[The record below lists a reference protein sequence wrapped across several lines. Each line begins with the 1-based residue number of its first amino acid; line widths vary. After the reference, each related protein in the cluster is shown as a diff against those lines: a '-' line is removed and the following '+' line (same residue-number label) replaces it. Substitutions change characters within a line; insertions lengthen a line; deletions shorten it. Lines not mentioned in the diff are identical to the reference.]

1 MLPRVLV
8 RTAGPQPSPVETSV
22 LLVEADLDAR
32 ARHEGTLSSAG
43 YAVTTVA
50 ACPEPTEVL
59 AADVVLSDIPSFHW
73 LQDQRMSRMPPI
85 VALAAD
91 AHGGVTACLC
101 GAAAWVPAD
110 GDAGYLLDTVDGVVN
125 PSKRPSLEN
134 G

>member
-1 MLPRVLV
+1 
-8 RTAGPQPSPVETSV
+8 V

-32 ARHEGTLSSAG
+32 NRHEGTLSSAG

-50 ACPEPTEVL
+50 ACPESTEVL

-73 LQDQRMSRMPPI
+73 LQDQRIGRMPPI

-91 AHGGVTACLC
+91 ARGGVTACLC

-110 GDAGYLLDTVDGVVN
+110 GDGVYLLDTVDGVLH
-125 PSKRPSLEN
+125 PSKGSLL
-134 G
+134 

>member
-1 MLPRVLV
+1 MLTRSVV
-8 RTAGPQPSPVETSV
+8 RPDASHASSAETSV

-32 ARHEGTLSSAG
+32 TRHEGTLSSAG

-50 ACPEPTEVL
+50 ACPEATDVL

-73 LQDQRMSRMPPI
+73 LQNQHIATMPPI

-91 AHGGVTACLC
+91 ARGGVTACLC

-110 GDAGYLLDTVDGVVN
+110 GDGGYLLDTVDGVLH
-125 PSKRPSLEN
+125 PAR
-134 G
+134 GF